1 MSAPGIQ
8 DAIDEIADEFAFL
21 SDWEERYAYLLDMAR
36 ALAPLPDELRTEAVK
51 VRGCASQVWIVFDK
65 SEDGRIRFRG
75 DSDAHLVRGLIAVLT
90 RIFSGRT
97 PAEILSIDPR
107 ALFERLGFADALTP
121 QRSNGLFAMM
131 QRIRAEAGG

>member
-8 DAIDEIADEFAFL
+8 DTIDEIADEFAFL
-21 SDWEERYAYLLDMAR
+21 SDWEERYAHLLDMAR
-36 ALAPLPDELRTEAVK
+36 ALAPLPEELRTEAVK
-51 VRGCASQVWIVFDK
+51 VRGCASQVWLVFDRND
-65 SEDGRIRFRG
+65 DGLIRFRG

-90 RIFSGRT
+90 RIFNGRA
-97 PAEILSIDPR
+97 PAEILSVDPR

-121 QRSNGLFAMM
+121 QRSNGLFSMM